1 MLVGASSVGE
11 EARGFYEGEVQYAR
25 MVQPHGLY
33 MVAVAALGLREGGKE
48 EGGEDEFLLREAAG
62 SVAIIDTGAT
72 GLFFPKSAYLELKT
86 YLQTHYCHVPFI
98 CGPEATPLPAAA
110 TAPAVAATAQKHE
123 GEPHRSLRR
132 RHHHRRRH
140 PSSQDEEG
148 REEGW
153 HMHPTTI
160 FDEEVWAKYDEETL
174 ALLPTLVIRL
184 EDGGVELRLTPKQY
198 LIRNTFLSGE
208 EEDGEKGEVE
218 EGGGRGVS
226 YYHFGV
232 ATLEDGGEEDEGEEK
247 EEVGR
252 EGRRKQSTQAQLR
265 RKYKGM
271 MPKNNNKA
279 GGSFRDLF
287 IFGEL
292 LLNHVFVVFDREQR
306 RLGFAPAVA
315 QVLPSSSSSSPF
327 SSPQLA
333 AVSGMGGGKVGNS
346 SSSSSSRGGGKGSKD

>member
-1 MLVGASSVGE
+1 
-11 EARGFYEGEVQYAR
+11 
-25 MVQPHGLY
+25 
-33 MVAVAALGLREGGKE
+33 
-48 EGGEDEFLLREAAG
+48 
-62 SVAIIDTGAT
+62 
-72 GLFFPKSAYLELKT
+72 
-86 YLQTHYCHVPFI
+86 
-98 CGPEATPLPAAA
+98 
-110 TAPAVAATAQKHE
+110 
-123 GEPHRSLRR
+123 
-132 RHHHRRRH
+132 
-140 PSSQDEEG
+140 
-148 REEGW
+148 
-153 HMHPTTI
+153 
-160 FDEEVWAKYDEETL
+160 
-174 ALLPTLVIRL
+174 
-184 EDGGVELRLTPKQY
+184 

-226 YYHFGV
+226 YYHCGV
-232 ATLEDGGEEDEGEEK
+232 ATLEDGGEEDEGEKK

-271 MPKNNNKA
+271 MPKNNSNKA

-346 SSSSSSRGGGKGSKD
+346 SSSSSRGGGKGSKD